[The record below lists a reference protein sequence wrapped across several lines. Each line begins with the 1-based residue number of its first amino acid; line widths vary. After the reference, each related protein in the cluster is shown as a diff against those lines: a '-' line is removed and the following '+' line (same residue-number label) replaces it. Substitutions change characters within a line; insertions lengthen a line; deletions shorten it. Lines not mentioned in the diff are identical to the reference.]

1 MFRYVGTFIILTVL
15 GILYEKYKLKFVPDE
30 ELEKYDLIKKYL
42 LNSNE
47 NLGGKPILWVHT
59 THNINAR
66 HWLNFGSR
74 NTLQLNQPYILS
86 CIETIVRHC
95 SDSFHICLIDDSS
108 FMKLIPQWEIDVPS
122 LAEPVRSHIRALAM
136 SKLFLHYGGM
146 TIPDSTIVLT
156 DLIGVYRSHIGKG
169 MFVGETLNRNVTST
183 YCALAMDNYL
193 MGCEKEDKN
202 MKKFSNYLELLVS
215 RDYTNEIEFEGNISN
230 FLNKMYNQGEIEK
243 INGSYFGQKDESDK
257 DVTID
262 RLMGNT
268 YIQFKSNMV
277 SIIIPQK
284 MLLKRQ
290 KYGWFVRLSQN
301 QLKHCDNIAAKWL
314 IIGQN

>member
-156 DLIGVYRSHIGKG
+156 DLIEVY
-169 MFVGETLNRNVTST
+169 
-183 YCALAMDNYL
+183 
-193 MGCEKEDKN
+193 
-202 MKKFSNYLELLVS
+202 
-215 RDYTNEIEFEGNISN
+215 
-230 FLNKMYNQGEIEK
+230 
-243 INGSYFGQKDESDK
+243 
-257 DVTID
+257 
-262 RLMGNT
+262 
-268 YIQFKSNMV
+268 KSN
-277 SIIIPQK
+277 
-284 MLLKRQ
+284 
-290 KYGWFVRLSQN
+290 
-301 QLKHCDNIAAKWL
+301 
-314 IIGQN
+314 IGL